1 MHDAC
6 ASTTTY
12 IIYYCIEHALLHIQS
27 DIDHSCKKNFKLQT
41 NLIMSSSS
49 RSSSFKR
56 SYSSNLD
63 IASRQSTALVFEFG
77 TAFLR
82 VGIAGEPRPRHI
94 FPLKQCQPP
103 PLEQQLQLQLQKKSD
118 IESNSNDQDQYPH
131 QDWTTTKSHFPS
143 DIFITSSKPNYHDH
157 LGPWISNLYTNH
169 LLLKPR
175 SRKVLIILPIY
186 QPPALQH
193 ALTEIFLKDLQVP
206 SLLIVNP
213 FRTIPYA
220 IGNYGAGI
228 IVDIGQVEGRVV
240 CFFNGLMIEHT
251 LEIVPV
257 GYASLLNALQH
268 VNMDQDQQDK
278 DQQDQEQIS
287 VIRELYFNLEN
298 TDSLL
303 YAFMTSLLRCPVD
316 LRKQVVQHVVFVG
329 GGVEAITKFEHR
341 FLVEVQSLFECKG
354 AVECNVHGRGSGSVG
369 AATRP
374 NDDGNNSGKRNI
386 YRVKE
391 GRYKKFNAL
400 ASVIMNAPL
409 GVLYPLQYRPSLMAW
424 MGASIMGS
432 IKLSKD
438 EWIHRSN

>member
-1 MHDAC
+1 
-6 ASTTTY
+6 
-12 IIYYCIEHALLHIQS
+12 
-27 DIDHSCKKNFKLQT
+27 
-41 NLIMSSSS
+41 MSSSS
-49 RSSSFKR
+49 RISSFKR

-103 PLEQQLQLQLQKKSD
+103 LQQLQLQKKSE
-118 IESNSNDQDQYPH
+118 IESNSNDQDQYNR
-131 QDWTTTKSHFPS
+131 DWTTTNQHFPS

-157 LGPWISNLYTNH
+157 LGPWISNLYTNN

-228 IVDIGQVEGRVV
+228 IVDIGQIEGRIV

-268 VNMDQDQQDK
+268 VHVNMDEQDQEQDQQD
-278 DQQDQEQIS
+278 QVS
-287 VIRELYFNLEN
+287 VVHELYFNLEN

-303 YAFMTSLLRCPVD
+303 YAFMTSLLHCPVD

-329 GGVEAITKFEHR
+329 GGVEAIKKIEHR

-354 AVECNVHGRGSGSVG
+354 TVECTVSGRGSGSAGTGTSAGVS
-369 AATRP
+369 TSP
-374 NDDGNNSGKRNI
+374 NDDDHSGKINI
-386 YRVKE
+386 YRVKDD
-391 GRYKKFNAL
+391 RYKKFNAL

-409 GVLYPLQYRPSLMAW
+409 GILYPLQFRPSLMAW

>member
-1 MHDAC
+1 
-6 ASTTTY
+6 
-12 IIYYCIEHALLHIQS
+12 
-27 DIDHSCKKNFKLQT
+27 
-41 NLIMSSSS
+41 
-49 RSSSFKR
+49 
-56 SYSSNLD
+56 LD

-94 FPLKQCQPP
+94 FPLVKKQQQCQS
-103 PLEQQLQLQLQKKSD
+103 E
-118 IESNSNDQDQYPH
+118 IESNSKHQHQELYPH
-131 QDWTTTKSHFPS
+131 RDWTTTNPHFPS

-175 SRKVLIILPIY
+175 SRKVLIILPLY

-220 IGNYGAGI
+220 IGNHGAGI

-257 GYASLLNALQH
+257 GYASLSNALQH
-268 VNMDQDQQDK
+268 VNMDQDQ
-278 DQQDQEQIS
+278 DQQDQVS
-287 VIRELYFNLEN
+287 VVHELYFNLEN

-303 YAFMTSLLRCPVD
+303 YAFMTCLLRCPVD

-354 AVECNVHGRGSGSVG
+354 TVECTVSGRGSGSAGTAVAEG
-369 AATRP
+369 KST
-374 NDDGNNSGKRNI
+374 NDDDHSGKRNI

-391 GRYKKFNAL
+391 DRYKKFNAL

-409 GVLYPLQYRPSLMAW
+409 GVLYPLQFRPSLMAW

-432 IKLSKD
+432 IKLSND

>member
-1 MHDAC
+1 
-6 ASTTTY
+6 
-12 IIYYCIEHALLHIQS
+12 
-27 DIDHSCKKNFKLQT
+27 
-41 NLIMSSSS
+41 MSSSS
-49 RSSSFKR
+49 RSSFKR

-103 PLEQQLQLQLQKKSD
+103 LQQLQLPVQLQKKSE
-118 IESNSNDQDQYPH
+118 IESKSNDQDQYNR
-131 QDWTTTKSHFPS
+131 DWITTNPHFPS
-143 DIFITSSKPNYHDH
+143 DIFITSSNPNYHDH
-157 LGPWISNLYTNH
+157 LGPWISNLYTNN

-175 SRKVLIILPIY
+175 SRKVLIILPIH
-186 QPPALQH
+186 QPPALKH
-193 ALTEIFLKDLQVP
+193 ALTEIFLRDLQVP

-228 IVDIGQVEGRVV
+228 IVDIGQIEGRVV
-240 CFFNGLMIEHT
+240 CFFNRRMIEHT
-251 LEIVPV
+251 LEMVPV

-268 VNMDQDQQDK
+268 VHVNMDEQDQEQEQDQDQQD
-278 DQQDQEQIS
+278 QVS
-287 VIRELYFNLEN
+287 VVNDLYFNLEN

-329 GGVEAITKFEHR
+329 GGVEAIKIFEHR

-354 AVECNVHGRGSGSVG
+354 TVECTVSGRGSGTVDSG
-369 AATRP
+369 TSAGTSAGTSTIP
-374 NDDGNNSGKRNI
+374 NDNDHSGKRNI
-386 YRVKE
+386 YRVKDD
-391 GRYKKFNAL
+391 RYKKFNAL

-409 GVLYPLQYRPSLMAW
+409 GVLYPLQFRPSLMAW

-438 EWIHRSN
+438 EWIDRSD